1 MLFNK
6 VLSSFIREVYEV
18 RKSRLYLSVVL
29 ILPLAMLAFF
39 AMVFYKGTIEELPI
53 TVVDHD
59 NTPMSRQLCLMIDA
73 TRGVEIAYQV
83 QSIAEAERQMLSSQS
98 LGIVY
103 IKRDF
108 EADIY
113 GGVPTKVECYLPGTN
128 ISASGVIGRDVEQTV
143 MTFASGVALNRLQ
156 AMGIG
161 YNEAMVDIMPI
172 NIQSNIV
179 GNPYLNYGYYLAP
192 IFMFMGIV
200 IFIVVATIY
209 AFGRELRYAT
219 ASEWISSANGSL
231 LSAVLGKALPITIV
245 MAIISQLAFAIL
257 FVIMGMECNGS
268 YLMLTICNILLI
280 LAYQS
285 FAIFIVSLTANLR
298 LGLSLGGGYAVM
310 AFTFSGITFPVIA
323 MYDIA
328 QWLSKLFPLG
338 YFSDIL
344 IDQAVVGAPILYNAN
359 NLLCLSLFLLLVP
372 LVWRRLRRI
381 MTNEIYWSRD

>member
-1 MLFNK
+1 MLCNR
-6 VLSSFIREVYEV
+6 VLLSFIREVDEV

-39 AMVFYKGTIEELPI
+39 AVIFYKGSIDELPI

-83 QSIAEAERQMLSSQS
+83 QSIAEAERQILSSQS

-103 IKRDF
+103 IKRGF

-113 GGVPTKVECYLPGTN
+113 SGVPTKVECYLPGTN
-128 ISASGVIGRDVEQTV
+128 ISASGVIGRDIEQTV

-172 NIQSNIV
+172 NIQNNIV

-219 ASEWISSANGSL
+219 APEWITSANGSL
-231 LSAVLGKALPITIV
+231 LSAVVGKALPITLA

-257 FVIMGMECNGS
+257 FVIMGMECKGS

-285 FAIFIVSLTANLR
+285 FAIFIVTLTANLR

-323 MYDIA
+323 MYGIA

-344 IDQAVVGAPILYNAN
+344 IDQAVVGAPILYNVN
-359 NLLCLSLFLLLVP
+359 NLLYLSLFLLLVP